1 MSKVVLDINAFK
13 ALASE
18 TRLEI
23 LRALDE
29 RSMTL
34 NELSEKLNLNK
45 ATVHEH
51 LMKLHEAG
59 LIKRKTRER
68 HKWVYYK
75 LSWKGS
81 SLLHPD
87 NTRIVVLFTASIV
100 ALLIGVTCSINVMWS
115 QPEFMDY
122 DLMEK
127 NTLPMED
134 VGETSGGTRGFEEP
148 SATGLFIPLVSVI
161 IFIILIIATIW
172 LYRENKNPRL

>member
-59 LIKRKTRER
+59 LVKRKEREG

-87 NTRIVVLFTASIV
+87 NTRIVVLFTAAIV
-100 ALLIGVTCSINVMWS
+100 ALLIGIACSINVIWS
-115 QPEFMDY
+115 QPE
-122 DLMEK
+122 LMEYDSMK
-127 NTLPMED
+127 NTLPMEEA
-134 VGETSGGTRGFEEP
+134 GKAYGGTRGFEEP
-148 SATGLFIPLVSVI
+148 SDTGLFIPLISVI
-161 IFIILIIATIW
+161 IFIILIVATIW
-172 LYRENKNPRL
+172 LYRENKTPRL